1 MQWQIVGSTT
11 HRIIMHFD
19 NILIKVYFIFRTIR
33 NETDGKCCVIKMCCI
48 MRKCTKLFALHAFAM
63 QFIYNTICAH
73 WMCNPTLSN
82 HFMYSFR
89 HLPFI
94 LYFIFSSSGDGVALI
109 YFPFCRHPHSMRFGE
124 VSFGWYDGTAFINY
138 KILPHIIHIVN
149 VLHMCVCEF
158 RCGDGFLVRVCALH
172 NTKILYCATRNG
184 CVCAC
189 FVFCIYHGS

>member
-1 MQWQIVGSTT
+1 MHFIIYQYKAHAPKQIDSPTYFTKIPSMQWQIVGSTT

-94 LYFIFSSSGDGVALI
+94 LYFIFSSSGVGVALI

-124 VSFGWYDGTAFINY
+124 VGMMVQHS
-138 KILPHIIHIVN
+138 
-149 VLHMCVCEF
+149 
-158 RCGDGFLVRVCALH
+158 
-172 NTKILYCATRNG
+172 
-184 CVCAC
+184 
-189 FVFCIYHGS
+189 